1 MEQPLLLQILTL
13 RSKGLD
19 SYKNVDLLIQLQ
31 F

>member
-13 RSKGLD
+13 GSKGLD